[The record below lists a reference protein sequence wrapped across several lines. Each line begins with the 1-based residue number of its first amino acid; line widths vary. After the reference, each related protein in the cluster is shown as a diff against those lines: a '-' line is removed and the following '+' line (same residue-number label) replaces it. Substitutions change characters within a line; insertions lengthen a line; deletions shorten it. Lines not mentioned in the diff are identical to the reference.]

1 MASEQVWGSLKEVLK
16 SKLSAEGPVQRAAC
30 GPAHDELSV
39 KVCQVNS
46 CANFASVSE

>member
-16 SKLSAEGPVQRAAC
+16 SELSAEGPVQRAAC
-30 GPAHDELSV
+30 GPAHDKLAV

-46 CANFASVSE
+46 WANLASMSE